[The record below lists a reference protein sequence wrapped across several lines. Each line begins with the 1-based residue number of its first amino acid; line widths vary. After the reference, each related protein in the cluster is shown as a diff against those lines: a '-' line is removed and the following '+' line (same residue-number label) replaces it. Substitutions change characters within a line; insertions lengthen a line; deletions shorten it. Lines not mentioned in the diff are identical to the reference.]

1 MKRAYFVTPYGDKWK
16 IEIKA
21 DYPELFDDQK
31 SAVNAAVDAA
41 HKSGRDGFEA
51 EVYIKAEDD
60 QLQLSWTYG
69 KDRYP
74 NTADA

>member
-1 MKRAYFVTPYGDKWK
+1 MKRAYFVMRDGDKWK
-16 IEIKA
+16 IKIKA

-31 SAVNAAVDAA
+31 SAVDAAVDAA
-41 HKSGRDGFEA
+41 HKSGRNGFEA

-60 QLQLSWTYG
+60 QLQLTWTYG

-74 NTADA
+74 KPADA